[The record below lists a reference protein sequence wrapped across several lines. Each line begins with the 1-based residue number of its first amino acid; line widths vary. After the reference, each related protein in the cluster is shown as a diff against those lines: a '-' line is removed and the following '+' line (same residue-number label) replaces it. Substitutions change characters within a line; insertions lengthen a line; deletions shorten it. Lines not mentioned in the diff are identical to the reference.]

1 MISVYPNPSP
11 ITVAVALDISL
22 DNAKQVLSDME
33 TAGKENRRAGVNHD
47 AGDYMAS
54 LYLAYGCEPTLT
66 VDDRDDATR
75 NEVEFV
81 GE

>member
-22 DNAKQVLSDME
+22 NDAKQVLSDME
-33 TAGKENRRAGVNHD
+33 TAGEENRKAGVSHY
-47 AGDYMAS
+47 AGDYTAL
-54 LYLAYGCEPTLT
+54 LYIAYGCEPTLT
-66 VDDRDDATR
+66 VDDRDEATR

-81 GE
+81 GD